1 MKTVLKHFARDS
13 HGSAN
18 LWVAFCV
25 LMFFMLAAVL
35 FNAHALYSRYYT
47 LEDELVRCA
56 SITLDSNIHNVKL
69 RDVITDVQY
78 QPVINVLDQNLSAK
92 GWQKEGSDWVKYEN
106 GRRVFRLTDL
116 NASVSGSNLRLTAT
130 ATIPLPWKIANLI
143 SVRFPI
149 DLYAKVLYIS

>member
-1 MKTVLKHFARDS
+1 MFKRFVSDTR
-13 HGSAN
+13 GSAN

-35 FNAHALYSRYYT
+35 FNAHALYSRYYA

-78 QPVINVLDQNLSAK
+78 QPVLSVLEQNMS
-92 GWQKEGSDWVKYEN
+92 VK
-106 GRRVFRLTDL
+106 
-116 NASVSGSNLRLTAT
+116 
-130 ATIPLPWKIANLI
+130 
-143 SVRFPI
+143 
-149 DLYAKVLYIS
+149 